1 MILTLLSHQWKSFWR
16 GRGAGK
22 SLALQIFM
30 GFLFLYL
37 LTCCLVLGIELS
49 FLLKKLYPGQDVIR
63 QYCGLIL
70 YYFAIDLVLRF
81 LFQELPVLATQPYL
95 TLDIRRG
102 KLVDFLNIR
111 SLFYF
116 LNLVPLFLFIP
127 FDLTTIV
134 SSYGGVPA
142 TAFALSILL
151 LTAFNHF
158 LMLYVLR
165 KAYLNSWWMAGFVAA
180 IALFAALD
188 HFHLFSLSA
197 VSAFLGITL
206 LHTPWLVIVP
216 LAFFVI
222 AYTTNRRFLLK
233 NLYVEELSKRSGS
246 ARSTEYTW
254 LQRWGVIGELIA
266 LDIRLV
272 LRNKRPRAV
281 IVSTCL
287 FLFYGL
293 IIYRPMYLH
302 PFNTTM
308 LLFGSLLITGMFLIG
323 FGRFTF
329 AWQSNSF
336 DGLLTANLPMEE
348 YIREKLLL
356 YTTVSSISFV
366 LITAY
371 GFIDWRLLPLQA
383 AAWLYNIGVNSI
395 LTLWFATYNYKSIDL
410 GKGNSFNYEGSGGT
424 TGFIYTLIFMVG
436 PLVLFLPFQFL
447 HRPWTG
453 VVVVGA
459 VGLAGLL
466 GRFWWVGMITKGF
479 YKRKY
484 LMLQGFREK

>member
-1 MILTLLSHQWKSFWR
+1 MILTLLTHQWKSFWR

-37 LTCCLVLGIELS
+37 LACCLILGIELS
-49 FLLKKLYPGQDVIR
+49 FLLKKLYPGQDTIR

-70 YYFAIDLVLRF
+70 YYFAIDLILRF

-95 TLDIRRG
+95 TLDIRRRQ
-102 KLVDFLNIR
+102 LVNFLNIR

-127 FDLTTIV
+127 FAVTTIA
-134 SSYGGVPA
+134 SAFGGIAA
-142 TAFALSILL
+142 TAFVLSILL

-165 KAYLNSWWMAGFVAA
+165 KAYLNGWWMAGFIAVIA
-180 IALFAALD
+180 ILAALD
-188 HFHLFSLSA
+188 RFHLFSLSA
-197 VSAFLGITL
+197 ISAFLGIKL
-206 LHTPWLVIVP
+206 LYTPWLVIVP
-216 LAFFVI
+216 FLLFVV
-222 AYTTNRRFLLK
+222 AYANNYRFLLN
-233 NLYVEELSKRSGS
+233 NLYVEELSKRTGS
-246 ARSTEYTW
+246 KRSTEYTW
-254 LQRWGVIGELIA
+254 LQRWGIIGELIA
-266 LDIRLV
+266 MDIRLIF
-272 LRNKRPRAV
+272 RNKRPRSVMISA
-281 IVSTCL
+281 CL
-287 FLFYGL
+287 FLLYGL
-293 IIYRPMYLH
+293 IIYRPIYLH
-302 PFNTTM
+302 PFNTTF

-336 DGLLTANLPMEE
+336 DGLLAANLPMED
-348 YIREKLLL
+348 YIREKLVL
-356 YTTVSSISFV
+356 YTAVSTITFV

-371 GFIDWRLLPLQA
+371 GFLDWRLLPIQA
-383 AAWLYNIGVNSI
+383 ATWLYNIGINSI

-410 GKGNSFNYEGSGGT
+410 SKGNSFNYQGSGGT
-424 TGFIYTLIFMVG
+424 TNFIYTLIFMVG
-436 PLVLFLPFQFL
+436 PLALFLPFQFL
-447 HRPWTG
+447 DQPWTG
-453 VVVVGA
+453 VALVGA
-459 VGLAGLL
+459 MGLVGLL
-466 GRFWWVGMITKGF
+466 GRFWWVDLITKGF

>member
-37 LTCCLVLGIELS
+37 LACCLVLGIELS
-49 FLLKKLYPGQDVIR
+49 FLLKKLYPGQDIIR

-95 TLDIRRG
+95 ALDIRRG

-116 LNLVPLFLFIP
+116 LNLVPLFLFLP
-127 FDLTTIV
+127 FDVTTIV
-134 SSYGGVPA
+134 SSYGGVAA
-142 TAFALSILL
+142 TAFALGILL

-165 KAYLNSWWMAGFVAA
+165 KAYLNGWWMAGFVVA
-180 IALFAALD
+180 IALFVALD
-188 HFHLFSLSA
+188 HFHLFSLST
-197 VSAFLGITL
+197 VSAFLGIML
-206 LHTPWLVIVP
+206 LHSPWLVIVP
-216 LAFFVI
+216 LALFII
-222 AYTTNRRFLLK
+222 AYTNNRRFLLK
-233 NLYVEELSKRSGS
+233 NLYVEELSKKTGS
-246 ARSTEYTW
+246 IRSTEYTW
-254 LQRWGVIGELIA
+254 LQRWGIIGELIG

-272 LRNKRPRAV
+272 MRNKRPRAMV
-281 IVSTCL
+281 ISAAL
-287 FLFYGL
+287 FLLYGL
-293 IIYRPMYLH
+293 IIFRSVYLH
-302 PFNTTM
+302 PFNTTL
-308 LLFGSLLITGMFLIG
+308 LLFGSLLITGMFLMG

-329 AWQSNSF
+329 AWNSNSF
-336 DGLLTANLPMEE
+336 DGLLTANLPMGE

-356 YTTVSSISFV
+356 YTAVASFSFV
-366 LITAY
+366 LTTAY
-371 GFIDWRLLPLQA
+371 GFIDWRLLPLLA
-383 AAWLYNIGVNSI
+383 ATWLYNIGVNST
-395 LTLWFATYNYKSIDL
+395 LTIWFATYSYKSIDL
-410 GKGNSFNYEGSGGT
+410 SKGNSFNYEGSGGT
-424 TGFIYTLIFMVG
+424 TAFIHMLIFMVG
-436 PLVLFLPFQFL
+436 PLAIYLPFQFL

-453 VVVVGA
+453 VAVVGA

-466 GRFWWVGMITKGF
+466 GRLWWIDLITKGF